1 MIEMMEELQQLLF
14 IGLEPLQY
22 YLDPQKRIYWVYL
35 LSSVV
40 IALVLALTRRE
51 NIPRQLVKALSWKL
65 WFHPSSRIDF
75 YWFFLN
81 HILRIVLVVPVL
93 GGGVALAITINRIL
107 YRWFGAGDFWQ
118 LPELTVTILFTLVL
132 FLVED
137 FSRFFVHYLYHKIPL
152 LWRFHAIHHSAI
164 ILTPMTL
171 YRIHW
176 AEMLVNSIRSLLV
189 IAFVSAMFIYLFDN
203 DIHLYTVFG
212 ATITAFL
219 FNIAGSNLRHS
230 SVWLGFGYLERW
242 VVSPAQH
249 QIHHSVSP
257 EHIDKNFGATL
268 AVWDRLFGSLMMS
281 KNTTVKGYGL
291 ANKTVEQRFLSQQ
304 GGL

>member
-1 MIEMMEELQQLLF
+1 MMEELQQLLF
-14 IGLEPLQY
+14 IGLESVQY
-22 YLDPQKRIYWVYL
+22 LLDPQKRIYWIYL
-35 LSSVV
+35 FSSAV
-40 IALVLALTRRE
+40 IAVGLAMVRRE
-51 NIPRQLVKALSWKL
+51 NLSQQLTKALSWKL

-93 GGGVALAITINRIL
+93 GGGVTLAITINRVL
-107 YRWFGAGDFWQ
+107 YGWFGVGDFWQ
-118 LPELTVTILFTLVL
+118 LPEMTVTVLFTLVL
-132 FLVED
+132 FLAED
-137 FSRFFVHYLYHKIPL
+137 FSRFFVHYLYHKVPF
-152 LWRFHAIHHSAI
+152 LWRFHAIHHSAT

-189 IAFVSAMFIYLFDN
+189 IGFVSAMFIYFFDN
-203 DIHLYTVFG
+203 RIHPYMVFG

-219 FNIAGSNLRHS
+219 FNMAGSNLRHS
-230 SVWLGFGYLERW
+230 SVWLGFGYFERW

-249 QIHHSVSP
+249 QIHHSVAP

-281 KNTTVKGYGL
+281 HNTKVEAYGL
-291 ANKTVEQRFLSQQ
+291 AGKKVEQRFLSQQ

>member
-1 MIEMMEELQQLLF
+1 MMEELQQLLS
-14 IGLEPLQY
+14 ISLEPVQY
-22 YLDPQKRIYWVYL
+22 FIDPQKRLYWLYL
-35 LSSVV
+35 LSSAV
-40 IALVLALTRRE
+40 IAFGLVIARRE
-51 NIPRQLVKALSWKL
+51 HLSRQLAKALSWKL
-65 WFHPSSRIDF
+65 WLHPSSRIDF

-93 GGGVALAITINRIL
+93 GGGVALAITINRML
-107 YRWFGAGDFWQ
+107 YRWFGVGDFWQ
-118 LPELTVTILFTLVL
+118 LPELTVTVLFTLVL

-137 FSRFFVHYLYHKIPL
+137 FSRFFVHYLYHKVPL
-152 LWRFHAIHHSAI
+152 LWRFHAIHHSAT

-189 IAFVSAMFIYLFDN
+189 IGVVSAMFIYFFDN
-203 DIHLYTVFG
+203 SIHPYTVFG

-219 FNIAGSNLRHS
+219 FNMAGSNLRHS
-230 SVWLGFGYLERW
+230 SVWLGFGYFERW

-249 QIHHSVSP
+249 QIHHSVAP

-281 KNTTVKGYGL
+281 RNTKVEGYGL
-291 ANKTVEQRFLSQQ
+291 AGKVVEQRFLAQQ
-304 GGL
+304 AGL

>member
-1 MIEMMEELQQLLF
+1 MEGLQQLLF
-14 IGLEPLQY
+14 IGLESAQY
-22 YLDPQKRIYWVYL
+22 FIDPQKRIYWLYL
-35 LSSVV
+35 LSSAV
-40 IALVLALTRRE
+40 IAFGLGMARRE
-51 NIPRQLVKALSWKL
+51 HLPRQLAKALSWKL
-65 WFHPSSRIDF
+65 WLHPSSRIDF

-81 HILRIVLVVPVL
+81 HILRVALVVPVL

-118 LPELTVTILFTLVL
+118 LPEMTVTVLFTLVL

-137 FSRFFVHYLYHKIPL
+137 FSRFFVHYLYHKVPL
-152 LWRFHAIHHSAI
+152 FWRFHAIHHSAT

-189 IAFVSAMFIYLFDN
+189 IGFVSAMFIYFFDN
-203 DIHLYTVFG
+203 GIHPYTVFG
-212 ATITAFL
+212 ATITGFL
-219 FNIAGSNLRHS
+219 FNMAGSNLRHS
-230 SVWLGFGYLERW
+230 SVWLGFGYFERW

-249 QIHHSVSP
+249 QIHHSVAP

-268 AVWDRLFGSLMMS
+268 AVWDRLFGSLTMS
-281 KNTTVKGYGL
+281 QHTKVEGYGL
-291 ANKTVEQRFLSQQ
+291 AGKAVEQRFLSQQ
-304 GGL
+304 RGL